1 MHIKIT
7 YCKPCRFW
15 GQALKDLDEIYRKHE
30 KEIDSVQL
38 VAGDGGVYRVEA
50 DGTEV
55 FSKDAQTAFPRA
67 GSSAAYSPGN
77 KQAAYRRPAY
87 RRQTNAARKTSVA
100 S

>member
-55 FSKDAQTAFPRA
+55 FSKDDTDRFPESGELSSLLA
-67 GSSAAYSPGN
+67 G
-77 KQAAYRRPAY
+77 
-87 RRQTNAARKTSVA
+87 
-100 S
+100 